1 MEKLAQK
8 VIAIDIDEV
17 LMPHF
22 QDLIDY
28 YNKLYGTELTLE
40 DNHPKDSSRWG
51 TKSIEEAVR
60 RVEKFFDTDKFKNS
74 QPFEEAIDAVS
85 TLSKQYTLVVI
96 TARDDMIE
104 EMTRNWLDGHFPE
117 LFKTVHFTNA
127 YNLEGKS
134 RLKSEV
140 AKSVKADYII
150 DDSFEHIE
158 SANKLG
164 IKGLLFGDYPWNQD
178 KVLPDGVVRVHNWDE
193 VLSYFSSA
201 V

>member
-1 MEKLAQK
+1 MSYLAKK
-8 VIAIDIDEV
+8 VIAVDIDEV

-22 QDLIDY
+22 QDLINY
-28 YNKLYGTELTLE
+28 YNELYGTELTLE

-51 TKSIEEAVR
+51 TKSMEEAVR
-60 RVEKFFDTDKFKNS
+60 RVEKFFDTDTFKNS

-85 TLSKQYTLVVI
+85 ILSKQYTLVVI
-96 TARDDMIE
+96 TARDDIIE
-104 EMTRNWLDGHFPE
+104 EMTRNWLDRHFQE
-117 LFKTVHFTNA
+117 LFKTVHFTSA

-140 AKSVKADYII
+140 AKSVNADYII

-164 IKGLLFGDYPWNQD
+164 IKGLLFGDYPWNHD
-178 KVLPDGVVRVHNWDE
+178 KVLPDGVIRVNNWDE
-193 VLSYFSSA
+193 VLKYFRSTG
-201 V
+201 